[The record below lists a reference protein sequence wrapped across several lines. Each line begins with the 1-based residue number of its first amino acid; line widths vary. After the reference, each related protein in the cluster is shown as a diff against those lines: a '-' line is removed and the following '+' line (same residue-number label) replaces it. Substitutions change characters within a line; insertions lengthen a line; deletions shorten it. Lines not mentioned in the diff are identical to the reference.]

1 MNELRALQ
9 SVDLSHN
16 QLSSIGE
23 HFERMISLH
32 TLDLSGN
39 ESIDPD
45 NLPTRT
51 RRLHEKVI
59 RESPLLK
66 TSLTPF
72 LLSPFPLS
80 LDSQQQLLKSK
91 SERRALVKR
100 ALGIRHQVLMKEQ
113 ETIMELQE
121 RSGDYP

>member
-72 LLSPFPLS
+72 LLSPS
-80 LDSQQQLLKSK
+80 SVD
-91 SERRALVKR
+91 ERTRDDHGAAGEVW
-100 ALGIRHQVLMKEQ
+100 
-113 ETIMELQE
+113 
-121 RSGDYP
+121 

>member
-1 MNELRALQ
+1 MYELRALQ

-39 ESIDPD
+39 EGIDPD

-51 RRLHEKVI
+51 RRLHEKV
-59 RESPLLK
+59 
-66 TSLTPF
+66 
-72 LLSPFPLS
+72 
-80 LDSQQQLLKSK
+80 
-91 SERRALVKR
+91 
-100 ALGIRHQVLMKEQ
+100 
-113 ETIMELQE
+113 
-121 RSGDYP
+121 